1 MVFRRSYLAQSARRV
16 FFEGLARISASRSYG
31 RVSGGEGVT
40 ATGLCGRRRM
50 GCVGVRSPNYIFLFR
65 LRQSRAIT
73 RCARKNPFADN
84 ALKRRVHGADS
95 NYEHLYTY
103 SFVGSYAALQHPIP
117 TIAYISFSFS
127 DCYYI
132 VTTMSHLHAFRYV
145 RPPHRPAVC
154 NHPKT
159 SVIAEPHCYVG
170 NRKISNVIK

>member
-1 MVFRRSYLAQSARRV
+1 MVVCR
-16 FFEGLARISASRSYG
+16 
-31 RVSGGEGVT
+31 GVT
-40 ATGLCGRRRM
+40 ATGLCSRRRM

-117 TIAYISFSFS
+117 TIAYISFSFA

-159 SVIAEPHCYVG
+159 SVIA
-170 NRKISNVIK
+170 NRIIVLEIVKYRMLLKRF

>member
-1 MVFRRSYLAQSARRV
+1 LVFRRSYLVQSTRRV
-16 FFEGLARISASRSYG
+16 FFEGLARISARRSYG
-31 RVSGGEGVT
+31 RVSGVT
-40 ATGLCGRRRM
+40 ATELCGRRRM

-84 ALKRRVHGADS
+84 ALKCRVHGADS

-103 SFVGSYAALQHPIP
+103 SFVGSYAALQHPTL
-117 TIAYISFSFS
+117 TISYISFSFA

-145 RPPHRPAVC
+145 RPPHRP
-154 NHPKT
+154 
-159 SVIAEPHCYVG
+159 SL
-170 NRKISNVIK
+170 RL

>member
-1 MVFRRSYLAQSARRV
+1 M
-16 FFEGLARISASRSYG
+16 
-31 RVSGGEGVT
+31 
-40 ATGLCGRRRM
+40 
-50 GCVGVRSPNYIFLFR
+50 CVGVRSPNYIFLFR

-103 SFVGSYAALQHPIP
+103 SFVGSYAALQHPVP
-117 TIAYISFSFS
+117 TIAYISFSFA

-132 VTTMSHLHAFRYV
+132 VRTMSHLHAFRYV

-159 SVIAEPHCYVG
+159 SVIAVPHYWVG
-170 NRKISNVIK
+170 SRKISNVIKRIFLKQTILLKFTVFSSKTSF